1 MPDKMIFFHGK
12 ATLLR
17 RQCRRYAAGDLC
29 GGRHTTHP
37 NNNHNI
43 KSGSAAGGNM
53 KKVISVLLCLA
64 MAASL
69 VGCGTKSVSSSSQS
83 GSGAADTSSNRE
95 TVTAASPSE
104 FKDISDKVGKTEG
117 DRLVLSC
124 IYGQIRQYYVFTYN
138 ADGTIKETIRYY
150 QYTNETLYNRILKFQ
165 FENNDN
171 VTDTADIFMKDESLL
186 TIGIREKDPTKG
198 LSKATKDETEKYYTS
213 GEADRTYTVV
223 R

>member
-1 MPDKMIFFHGK
+1 
-12 ATLLR
+12 
-17 RQCRRYAAGDLC
+17 
-29 GGRHTTHP
+29 
-37 NNNHNI
+37 
-43 KSGSAAGGNM
+43 M
-53 KKVISVLLCLA
+53 KKVISVLLCLV

-83 GSGAADTSSNRE
+83 GSGAADASSDSE

-104 FKDISDKVGKTEG
+104 FKDISDKVGKTES

-138 ADGTIKETIRYY
+138 ADGTVKETVRYY
-150 QYTNETLYNRILKFQ
+150 QYTNEALYNRILKFQ
-165 FENNDN
+165 FENNEN
-171 VTDTADIFMKDESLL
+171 VTATADIFMKDEKLL
-186 TIGIREKDPTKG
+186 TIGVREKDPTKG